1 MNKSLFLLVIFIIF
15 GFLITLNIVDKFFAS
30 KDYYLII
37 QIFILGFFINVALNL
52 FINFFYKN
60 AKMKQGNPGPKGQP
74 GLKGPKGEP
83 DACIQCEP
91 VKVNL
96 GQRKIEQDRKNNMI
110 FKIPKIPAN
119 LPGRPS

>member
-1 MNKSLFLLVIFIIF
+1 
-15 GFLITLNIVDKFFAS
+15 
-30 KDYYLII
+30 
-37 QIFILGFFINVALNL
+37 
-52 FINFFYKN
+52 
-60 AKMKQGNPGPKGQP
+60 
-74 GLKGPKGEP
+74 PKGEP